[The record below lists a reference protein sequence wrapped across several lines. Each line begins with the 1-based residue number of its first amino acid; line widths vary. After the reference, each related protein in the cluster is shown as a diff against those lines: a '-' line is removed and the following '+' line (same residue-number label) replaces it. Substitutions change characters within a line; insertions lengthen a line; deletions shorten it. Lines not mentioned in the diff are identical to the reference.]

1 MLSSFGGKSESF
13 QPSGRASQEL
23 GLGMPQIPMS
33 PLLFHGWIVVLW
45 QLTVALSRTALIRLE
60 THFPLLPH
68 LHVRDVHAGLL
79 IEIDG
84 TWRTGFFLFLEET
97 QRFTFTPTNVVDDF
111 RSFGTGFF
119 HLLRALLEDTTH
131 GGLLRPNLRILL
143 PQRPFACGDVR
154 RPLGLQTAQ
163 RRVGGTGENGPLLFL
178 LVIRHEEPIFRAHES
193 GTAIEVHWLLNIISI
208 QFSLRAIRDGVDK
221 FPNVSSSQLFVF
233 GEDPF
238 QKFINLKFSI
248 AAGICLAQQII
259 DGFITPR
266 TVQSFQDFGKL
277 FSTDRPGLVEVEA
290 PKSSPN
296 CITISHHHRREDGFL
311 EKTRLGPNS

>member
-1 MLSSFGGKSESF
+1 M
-13 QPSGRASQEL
+13 GREEQ
-23 GLGMPQIPMS
+23 
-33 PLLFHGWIVVLW
+33 V
-45 QLTVALSRTALIRLE
+45 
-60 THFPLLPH
+60 
-68 LHVRDVHAGLL
+68 
-79 IEIDG
+79 
-84 TWRTGFFLFLEET
+84 LFLEET

-131 GGLLRPNLRILL
+131 GGLLRPNLLILL
-143 PQRPFACGDVR
+143 PQRPCACGDVR

-178 LVIRHEEPIFRAHES
+178 LVIAHEEPIFRAYENR
-193 GTAIEVHWLLNIISI
+193 TAIEVHWSLNIISI
-208 QFSLRAIRDGVDK
+208 QFSFRAIRDGVDK

-277 FSTDRPGLVEVEA
+277 FSTGRP
-290 PKSSPN
+290 
-296 CITISHHHRREDGFL
+296 
-311 EKTRLGPNS
+311 